1 VQRRTTTEWMAAA
14 LCVALAIVLAVRVW
28 GPPGDKL
35 TLPCASFWLQV
46 PGALALL
53 SIRRVSAM
61 LHPTIWRLV
70 RTVGVEYIS
79 YAFMKYDV
87 NNIL

>member
-1 VQRRTTTEWMAAA
+1 MAAA
-14 LCVALAIVLAVRVW
+14 FCVALAIVLAVRVW

-35 TLPCASFWLQV
+35 GVGLRSFWLQV

-61 LHPTIWRLV
+61 LHPTIWRFV
-70 RTVGVEYIS
+70 RNMGVEYIS
-79 YAFMKYDV
+79 YAFMNCDV